1 MADVLGVVSR
11 ILFIELRR
19 TPALWSAL
27 VLLAAWAGLLY
38 NAPERWTSGYMILAL
53 DQRWYLSVFLGLAMA
68 AGAAQGRRDHRSRV
82 TEMFAG
88 VARPRLQQAVP
99 LLLAYGSTVASA
111 YAGATGLAAL
121 RLAGT
126 AEYLAAGAFAGVV
139 AAGAVAMVAAVWFGL
154 AAGRLLPYLVTAPLL
169 AIASFA
175 SPVVARGITG
185 DREWL
190 STLLFPS
197 YGLGGGSDFDTMP
210 GRVSVAQLL
219 YLAGLAA
226 GAALLFAAAHWR
238 ARLVA
243 LVPPLLGAAAAVLV
257 LQGGS
262 AFVRNPI
269 DPDARELVCTADA
282 PQVCVAR
289 IHSGVLDEV
298 TPPARAAL
306 AKLARLP
313 GAPSRAVEHLD
324 FGSKVVD
331 QSADVVLIPLFI
343 GDDGHAREPGKIEG
357 YMVRNLGVVP
367 FVCPDE
373 APGTD
378 EVVVEAASAWLLG
391 TEPELPAARPLWQRL
406 EKLDEREAAARVAA
420 VRRAILACEPGDGLL
435 TTRR

>member
-1 MADVLGVVSR
+1 MSR

-27 VLLAAWAGLLY
+27 ALLAAGTGLLY
-38 NAPERWTSGYMILAL
+38 NAPQRWTSGYMILAL
-53 DQRWYLSVFLGLAMA
+53 DQRWYLSVLLGLALA
-68 AGAAQGRRDHRSRV
+68 IGAAQGRRDHRSRV

-99 LLLAYGSTVASA
+99 LLLVYGSTVAA
-111 YAGATGLAAL
+111 GYAGATGLAAL

-126 AEYLAAGAFAGVV
+126 AEYLRAGAFAGVV
-139 AAGAVAMVAAVWFGL
+139 AAGAVAMVAAAWFGL

-175 SPVVARGITG
+175 SPLVARGITG
-185 DREWL
+185 GREWL

-197 YGLGGGSDFDTMP
+197 YGLGGGSDFDTIP
-210 GRVSVAQLL
+210 GRFSLAQLV
-219 YLAGLAA
+219 YLTGLAA

-243 LVPPLLGAAAAVLV
+243 VLPPFLGAATAVLV

-262 AFVRNPI
+262 AFVRNPV

-324 FGSKVVD
+324 WDSKVD
-331 QSADVVLIPLFI
+331 QSADVVLIPLVI
-343 GDDGHAREPGKIEG
+343 GDDGHAREPGKLEG
-357 YMVRNLGVVP
+357 YMVRDLGVVP
-367 FVCPDE
+367 FVCPGE

-378 EVVVEAASAWLLG
+378 RAVVEAASAWLLG
-391 TEPELPAARPLWQRL
+391 TEPEQPEARSLWQRL
-406 EKLDEREAAARVAA
+406 TKLDEREAAARVAA

-435 TTRR
+435 TSRR